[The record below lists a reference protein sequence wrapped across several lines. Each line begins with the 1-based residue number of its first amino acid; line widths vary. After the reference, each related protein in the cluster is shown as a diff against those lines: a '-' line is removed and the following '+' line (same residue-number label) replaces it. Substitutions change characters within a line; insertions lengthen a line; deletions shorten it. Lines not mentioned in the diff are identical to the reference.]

1 MDLQVLKDQ
10 IGYLE
15 IYPSVLV
22 SSATVEVFRPDGTT
36 LVASTAAT
44 VDTASTTLTGAASGN
59 PNILHASDVTGFVV
73 GRRYLITS
81 QDGPE
86 FLCTIS
92 AIDTGNDHI
101 HVNVPPPFD
110 IQNGDTLKGA
120 RVSYNLPADKTTKL
134 DTFYRAEFTCTTAA
148 EVFKNTVIFDVVR
161 TQFRIA
167 DAEDVK
173 KTITFLFP
181 SAASRYEAGMLEE
194 IAQRAAR
201 LVTDRVRA
209 TGRFPHLYGSPDL
222 FQEAFRAAVRL
233 ILADHGL
240 IPNAGN
246 VDPIEYMTLY
256 QDKLRDEIETATQGN
271 AYDKNDD
278 GEFTDEE
285 RFNWST
291 RIIL

>member
-22 SSATVEVFRPDGTT
+22 TSATVAVYKPDGST
-36 LVASTAAT
+36 LVSSTAAT
-44 VDTASTTLTGAASGN
+44 VDSASTTLTGASAGN
-59 PNILHASDVTGFVV
+59 PNILHASDATGFVV
-73 GRRYLITS
+73 GRKYLITS
-81 QDGPE
+81 QDGPS
-86 FLCTIS
+86 FLASIS
-92 AIDTGNDHI
+92 AIDSGNNHI
-101 HVNVPPPFD
+101 HVNVPPPFS

-120 RVSYNLPADKTTKL
+120 RVSYDLAAAKTGTL

-148 EVFKNTVIFDVVR
+148 EVFKRTVIFDVVR

-181 SAASRYEAGMLEE
+181 SAASRYEPGMIEE

-246 VDPIEYMTLY
+246 IDPIEYITLY
-256 QDKLRDEIETATQGN
+256 QDKMRDEIETATQGN

-278 GEFTDEE
+278 GEFNDAE